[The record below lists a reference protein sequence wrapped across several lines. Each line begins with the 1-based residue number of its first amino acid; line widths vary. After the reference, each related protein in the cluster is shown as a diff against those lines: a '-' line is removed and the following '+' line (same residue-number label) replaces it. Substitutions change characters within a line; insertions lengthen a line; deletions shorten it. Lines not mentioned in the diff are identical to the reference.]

1 MKCLAAILVAL
12 PLLAAPPFTIEQILG
27 TPFPSELVAAPQG
40 EAFAW
45 IAQDR
50 GVRNVWI
57 ARGPAFTP
65 VAVTRFTADDGQEI
79 SDLAWQPNGGG
90 LFFTRGT
97 GPNGRGEFANPTSDP
112 DGAEQS
118 VWMVKLAATAEAAE
132 LASGHRPS
140 VAPDGSAIA
149 FLSNGQVWITPL
161 AAGVASARLNTRGTA
176 KDIAWSPASNQL
188 AFTSYRGDHAFIGVY
203 NLRDKSLHYVDAS
216 ADTDQSPVWSPDGSA
231 VAFIRVPA
239 SRDAAAWGAKP
250 TGQPWSIRVADI
262 ATGKGREIWRA
273 REGVGS
279 VFWEMTAHSQLI
291 WTAGGRIVFPWERDG
306 WLHLYSL
313 PARGNAEATLLT
325 PGDFEIEDVTA
336 SPDGKSIVYSSNQ
349 DDIDR
354 RHIWRVSPDGGKPVR
369 LTTGSGIEW
378 RPAVTPGGQI
388 AAIRSEAKTPARPA
402 LLEDGKLRDLVP
414 IPADFPSAALV
425 EPQPVLFTSPDGA
438 RIHAQLFL
446 PPDGTPARHPAVIFF
461 HGGARRQMLLGF
473 HWMFYYHQAYGFN
486 EYLAA
491 KGYVVLSVN
500 YRAGVG
506 YGQAFRETPHYG
518 ATGAVEYNDV
528 LGAAAYLR
536 ARADVDATRI
546 GLWGGSYGGY
556 LTALGLARNSDL
568 FAAGVDIHGIHDWNL
583 EITNTIPQS
592 EPDKRQQVF
601 RTAFESSPLAS
612 VAKWRSPVLLIQGD
626 DDRDVAFANSPRVIE
641 ALRKQGVPFQQI
653 IFPDEI
659 HDFLIEAHWLTLYHA
674 ADEFLAK
681 YLKP

>member
-1 MKCLAAILVAL
+1 M
-12 PLLAAPPFTIEQILG
+12 
-27 TPFPSELVAAPQG
+27 
-40 EAFAW
+40 
-45 IAQDR
+45 
-50 GVRNVWI
+50 
-57 ARGPAFTP
+57 
-65 VAVTRFTADDGQEI
+65 
-79 SDLAWQPNGGG
+79 
-90 LFFTRGT
+90 
-97 GPNGRGEFANPTSDP
+97 
-112 DGAEQS
+112 
-118 VWMVKLAATAEAAE
+118 MVKLTATPEAAE
-132 LASGHRPS
+132 LASGHAPS
-140 VAPDGSAIA
+140 VAPDGSAVA

-188 AFTSYRGDHAFIGVY
+188 AFTSDRGDHAFICVY

-216 ADTDQSPVWSPDGSA
+216 ADTDQSPVWSPDGSE

-250 TGQPWSIRVADI
+250 TGQPWSIRVADV
-262 ATGKGREIWRA
+262 ATGTGAGRSWRA
-273 REGVGS
+273 REGIG
-279 VFWEMTAHSQLI
+279 FLGLLGN
-291 WTAGGRIVFPWERDG
+291 GGAVASSSHLLDDGPERIVFPWERDG

-313 PARGNAEATLLT
+313 PARGGAEATLLT

-336 SPDGKSIVYSSNQ
+336 SPDGKAIVYSSNQ

-369 LTTGSGIEW
+369 LTTGSGIEF

-388 AAIRSEAKTPARPA
+388 ALIRSEANTPARPA
-402 LLEDGKLRDLVP
+402 LLEDAKLRDLVP
-414 IPADFPSAALV
+414 IPADFPSAALA

-438 RIHAQLFL
+438 RGVPIHAQLFL
-446 PPDGTPARHPAVIFF
+446 PPAGTQARHPAVIFF

-473 HWMFYYHQAYGFN
+473 HWMFYYHQAYAFN

-506 YGQAFRETPHYG
+506 YGEAFRETPHYG

-536 ARADVDATRI
+536 SRADVDATRI

-592 EPDKRQQVF
+592 EPEKRQQVF
-601 RTAFESSPLAS
+601 HTAFGSSPLAS

-626 DDRDVAFANSPRVIE
+626 DDRDVAFANSPRLVE
-641 ALRKQGVPFQQI
+641 ALRTQGVPFQQI

-659 HDFLIEAHWLTLYHA
+659 HDFLIEAHWLTMYHA
-674 ADEFLAK
+674 ADDFLAK